1 MAHGS
6 NPCIEFKASLDL
18 ERNPVSK
25 TKTIQK
31 LKQIRT
37 LLKGLASQPG
47 NLNVLFGTEDCVPCS
62 LMWETVTRRVKE
74 RKHTLPARPRDR
86 GQAYREPEDSATL
99 GLTVLPPCDS
109 TSQVGED
116 TNSSQSEVFWME
128 VVLRALWFFWAP
140 ADKLADFLP
149 WCSTEI
155 LPPHSSL
162 SCSLTR
168 TQLSSTAN
176 QEQWLW
182 SQTRRSHLSQS
193 PKYSRVS
200 PSMSK

>member
-1 MAHGS
+1 MSSLALKTACLALWCERPWQRK
-6 NPCIEFKASLDL
+6 PCQG
-18 ERNPVSK
+18 V
-25 TKTIQK
+25 
-31 LKQIRT
+31 
-37 LLKGLASQPG
+37 
-47 NLNVLFGTEDCVPCS
+47 
-62 LMWETVTRRVKE
+62 WKE
-74 RKHTLPARPRDR
+74 CKHTLPARPHDR

-99 GLTVLPPCDS
+99 GLTVLPPRDS

-116 TNSSQSEVFWME
+116 TNSFQFKVFWIE
-128 VVLRALWFFWAP
+128 VILRALWFFWA
-140 ADKLADFLP
+140 LQTNWQTFLP

-162 SCSLTR
+162 SHYLTWR
-168 TQLSSTAN
+168 QLSYTAN

-193 PKYSRVS
+193 PKYSWVS